1 MEDKQDPFKGL
12 KEKLD
17 ETTTFPTKYLYKFIV
32 PAEQSKVKEIE
43 NIFNFG
49 GAVIETKDSKT
60 GKYISISILIEMQ
73 SSEQIIEKYNEVG
86 KVKGVISL

>member
-1 MEDKQDPFKGL
+1 MEDNIEPFKGL

-60 GKYISISILIEMQ
+60 GKYTSLSIMIEMQ
-73 SSEQIIEKYNEVG
+73 SSDQIIEKYIEVG
-86 KVKGVISL
+86 HIKGVISL